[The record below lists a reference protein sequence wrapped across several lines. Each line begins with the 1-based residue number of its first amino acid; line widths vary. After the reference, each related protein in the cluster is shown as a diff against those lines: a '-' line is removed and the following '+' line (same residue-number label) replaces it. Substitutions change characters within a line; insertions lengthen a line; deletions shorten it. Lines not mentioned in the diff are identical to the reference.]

1 MKEFNLEKAL
11 AGEPVRLRNGTKA
24 WVVADIS
31 RLGCKGRKHG
41 LIVVDIYGGVYD
53 YESNGRFLSDEEHE
67 LDIVGIYD
75 GIITVGKV
83 SFPAPLAN
91 LPELG
96 TQYYAVDYQEPAGV
110 AVGVYNADDR
120 ALRYFS
126 ANIMHLTAS
135 AASLHANALLN
146 INRGDF

>member
-1 MKEFNLEKAL
+1 MKEFDLEKAL

>member
-11 AGEPVRLRNGTKA
+11 AGEPVRLRNGKKA
-24 WVVADIS
+24 WVVANTEK
-31 RLGCKGRKHG
+31 LGCKRIMHA
-41 LIVVDIYGGVYD
+41 LIVVDEHGATYD
-53 YESNGRFLSDEEHE
+53 YHLNGRFLSDEEHE

-126 ANIMHLTAS
+126 TNVMHLTAS